1 MSKGCALTTPS
12 IDLALILI
20 VTDIV
25 TLTDFES
32 FPHLDIETFNKERHM
47 SMPIG
52 AIPVLPLKNTVL
64 YPGVTQALR
73 VGRDKSVKAVDMAAL
88 KNNWILTLSQTH
100 PDQSVENVDDL
111 NDVGTLCKIESIK
124 GTAESGYFVVVRGYY
139 RMKVSSFKA
148 ESEIFEAYAE
158 QVDDV
163 IDIDKPTQA
172 ALLNSLRQIS
182 REVLQLIPGN
192 TDQVQELIA
201 GIEDLALLSHLAAAN
216 AEIALAEKQK
226 ILETLNLK
234 TRVMHLLTLLQGYK
248 DSLHIQ
254 QDIRQKLN
262 SKMGQNQREHILRE
276 QMKTIKEELGE
287 GDEPS
292 IADDYRKKIESSE
305 MPKEAH
311 DLAGQ
316 QLKKLQ
322 NSNSQSPEHQML
334 RSHLDL
340 MTSLPWSKS
349 SIHSE
354 FDILKAEDVLNQD
367 HYGLDKIKKRILQHL
382 AVLQMKKDKR
392 GSILLF
398 IGPPGVGK
406 TSLGQSIAKA
416 LNKKYQRISL
426 GGVRDESEIR
436 GHRRTYIGALPGRII
451 AALKK
456 SGENDPV
463 FVLDEIDKM
472 SRGYA
477 GDPAAAML
485 EVLDPEQN
493 TSFMDHYLDT
503 PFDLSKVFFI
513 ATANSLEGIP
523 LPLLDRME
531 VIDLSGY
538 TTSEKFHIAKSH
550 LIPKQVS
557 EHGLTTDQI
566 QISDETLLKTITHY
580 TREAGVRELQRKIAQ
595 LCRHATEKVIRGKMD
610 GHTQVKIEIKDLDDV
625 FGNERFQN
633 EVTDIVASPGV
644 VTGLA
649 WTPVGGDILF
659 IETALVPGKGDLII
673 TGQLGEVMKES
684 AQIAKS
690 LVKARL
696 NVLAPTFDFNKFDI
710 HLHVPSGAIP
720 KDGPSAGITIL
731 SSLASL
737 VSRYSVNPKM
747 AMTGEISLRGK
758 VMPVGGIKEKII
770 AAHRAGVT
778 EVILCD
784 KNEKDLKDV
793 PDDVKSQ
800 MKFHKVSHINE
811 VISIA
816 LGVDLSNW
824 KEEDLYGQNYIN
836 VPRTE
841 TLPSDT

>member
-1 MSKGCALTTPS
+1 
-12 IDLALILI
+12 
-20 VTDIV
+20 
-25 TLTDFES
+25 
-32 FPHLDIETFNKERHM
+32 M

-73 VGRDKSVKAVDMAAL
+73 VGRDKSVKAVDLAAL

-100 PDQSVENVDDL
+100 PDQNVETVDDL
-111 NDVGTLCKIESIK
+111 NDIGTLCKIESIK
-124 GTAESGYFVVVRGYY
+124 GSAESGYFIVVRGYY

-148 ESEIFEAYAE
+148 ESEIFEAFAE
-158 QVDDV
+158 QIDDI
-163 IDIDKPTQA
+163 IDIDQATQS

-201 GIEDLALLSHLAAAN
+201 GIEDLPLLSHLAAAN

-226 ILETLNLK
+226 VLETVNLK
-234 TRVMHLLTLLQGYK
+234 SRVMHLLNLLQQYK

-262 SKMGQNQREHILRE
+262 SKMGANQREHILRE
-276 QMKTIKEELGE
+276 QMKTIKQELGE
-287 GDEPS
+287 GDDSS
-292 IADDYRKKIESSE
+292 IAEDYRQKIDAAF
-305 MPKEAH
+305 MPKEARE
-311 DLAGQ
+311 LADQ

-322 NSNSQSPEHQML
+322 NSNAQSPEHQML

-349 SIHSE
+349 SKKLSDSTDEKNTENE
-354 FDILKAEDVLNQD
+354 FDITKAEDVLNQD

-398 IGPPGVGK
+398 LGPPGVGK

-426 GGVRDESEIR
+426 GGIRDESEIR

-472 SRGYA
+472 ARGYS

-493 TSFMDHYLDT
+493 TTFMDHYLDT

-557 EHGLTTDQI
+557 EHGLTSEQI
-566 QISDETLLKTITHY
+566 QISDEVLLKTITHY

-595 LCRHATEKVIRGKMD
+595 LCRHATEKILRAKIENKIL
-610 GHTQVKIEIKDLDDV
+610 VKIELTDLEDV

-633 EVTDIVASPGV
+633 EVTDMVASPGV

-690 LVKARL
+690 LIKARL

-737 VSRYSVNPKM
+737 VSRHSVNPKM

-770 AAHRAGVT
+770 AAHRAGVVD
-778 EVILCD
+778 VILCD

-816 LGVDLSNW
+816 LGIDLSNW
-824 KEEDLYGQNYIN
+824 KEEDLYGQSYVNISGSK
-836 VPRTE
+836 
-841 TLPSDT
+841 TLPSDS